1 METQHSPPLKVIT
14 SPLSIYF
21 GRNSLCF
28 QLCSLVCYIFY
39 LCITFLQSEVL
50 QLILLVVAFSYLP
63 CLEGSSPPSCTCFGS
78 FQPATS
84 FCFSSQLLKHPPPF
98 LCLDFTAPWPFLF
111 GMFSVMLFHSQLK
124 ISSFFSFQM
133 SVFLKMHVFLGIL
146 FFCTI
151 LSDFEPTNF
160 SACTPPHPHMLYSFM
175 FLLFWQYLHG
185 CLAHSRA
192 LLPFF

>member
-1 METQHSPPLKVIT
+1 M
-14 SPLSIYF
+14 
-21 GRNSLCF
+21 
-28 QLCSLVCYIFY
+28 
-39 LCITFLQSEVL
+39 

-160 SACTPPHPHMLYSFM
+160 SACTPPTLTCCTLLCFYYSGNIYMAAWPILGPF
-175 FLLFWQYLHG
+175 
-185 CLAHSRA
+185 S
-192 LLPFF
+192 PFFNFIPIPHIVHVSTI